1 MDIIAINQAIEDLEN
16 DDTTPENVSELAA
29 LYICRDKLENRK
41 ESMVDIVESELEDIL
56 PYYLKYRTTKRKYQL
71 NQATDG
77 EVLQGIKDV
86 CRELKEFIDTL
97 YSSTDMHRERLT
109 IKRAIRDIY
118 EKYKD

>member
-1 MDIIAINQAIEDLEN
+1 MDIVAINQAIEDLEN

-29 LYICRDKLENRK
+29 LYICRDNLENRK
-41 ESMVDIVESELEDIL
+41 ESTVDTVQSELEDIL

-109 IKRAIRDIY
+109 IKRTIRDIY

>member
-29 LYICRDKLENRK
+29 LYICRDNLENRK
-41 ESMVDIVESELEDIL
+41 ELTVDIVESELEDIL

-109 IKRAIRDIY
+109 IKRTIRDIY

>member
-29 LYICRDKLENRK
+29 LYICRDNLENRK

-109 IKRAIRDIY
+109 IKRTIRDIY